1 MWENAQHTN
10 GQADLDETIDQLR
23 QQLELER
30 KKNVEL
36 TRQLI
41 LLEQG
46 KRDSSR
52 ENLLKP
58 NHWSELEMPKES
70 NQPIMLWEEDFSPA
84 FKFISALNRRGITD
98 LRDYFR
104 SRPDEMENLL
114 RKISV
119 TPLNHVSQ
127 TLADSRKAQNLLELL
142 HPNTFE
148 QIIDFFYAIQK
159 KQYYLN
165 SKTSF
170 QTKHGKTAFFSAQ
183 LTVISG
189 FEHDYSRVIV
199 AVTNITETRQ
209 TELKLQ
215 ETNRQ
220 LTNLIGNLN
229 GMVYRCLYDQNWTM
243 LFVSNPVVELTG
255 YLSQEIL
262 YNNKISYAQLVHPCD
277 LVRVS
282 KTIQTAVESDQRF
295 TVEYRIRTKSG
306 EEKWVWEQGIG
317 LKNREGKLEILEG
330 CILDITDRKNA
341 EAARVEIEEKF
352 KKSFQFSSSLI
363 LISTADEH
371 SRILEANERFEQVT
385 GWKKK
390 EYLNMST
397 LDIGIWADLKDR
409 EEYIHL
415 LKTEGGV
422 KNKEYDFRLKSGEV
436 RNGLVSGQLMHLKQG
451 TVVLGIITDITE
463 QKNARIKLDNERLHL
478 RTVIETIPDLIW
490 LKDLDGN
497 YLNCNPRFEQF
508 FGAKEAEIIGKTDYD
523 FVGKELADSFRK
535 NDLAAMHANQP
546 TTNLEW
552 VTFAS
557 DGHRAFLETVKTPMR
572 DANGKLIGVLGIA
585 RDITKTKQQEEDLRL
600 SKNWY
605 KAIFNNTGTAT
616 CIINKDSEIILMN
629 DMFMQLTGYTETDLA
644 NKVKWIEFIAPED
657 LKRMQQFHQDRRET
671 GKNPPKQY
679 EFKLISKHGNQ
690 HQILLN
696 VDLIPGTSMSVASLL
711 DISIRVKALNEL
723 KQSQEKY
730 QNLVENI
737 NDVIYELD
745 GNWRIT
751 YISPS
756 VQAVTGF
763 KPESYLG
770 KYFMEVVVPED
781 QASIQEIHIKFLETK
796 TIGPFT
802 FRIQTK
808 DKQLVWIRISAR
820 PVFEGGQFIGSRG
833 VAMNVTKQK
842 AIEAELIQA
851 KEEAEQANHL
861 KSAFLATM
869 SHELRTPLNAI
880 IGFSQ
885 LMDHTVPQKDMIEM
899 GQIIFN
905 SGNHLLSIIESILNL
920 TMLQSRRVKRRTET
934 FFLSDLQKTLQFY
947 LESELS
953 KHKKPQLTSQFQLL
967 EDSQKIELTTDKT
980 RLTQLLTNLI
990 GNAVKYSEKG
1000 VIRYTYKVEDQ
1011 DIVFCVEDEG
1021 IGIPPDKLDIIFDR
1035 FRQVDDTST
1044 RRHGGVGLGL
1054 AICKEIAELLKGDIW
1069 VESKHRQGSSFY
1081 FRLPG
1086 VVKKIGH

>member
-41 LLEQG
+41 LLEQK

-58 NHWSELEMPKES
+58 NHWSELELPKES
-70 NQPIMLWEEDFSPA
+70 KQPIMLWEEDFSPA

-98 LRDYFR
+98 LRNYFR
-104 SRPDEMENLL
+104 SKPDEMVNLL

-127 TLADSRKAQNLLELL
+127 TLADSQKAQNLFELL

-148 QIIDFFYAIQK
+148 QIIDFFYTIQQ

-170 QTKHGKTAFFSAQ
+170 QTKHGKTAFFAAQ
-183 LTVISG
+183 LTVITG
-189 FEHDYSRVIV
+189 FEHDYSRVLV
-199 AVTNITETRQ
+199 AVTNITENRQ
-209 TELKLQ
+209 TELELK
-215 ETNRQ
+215 EANRQ
-220 LTNLIGNLN
+220 LTNLIGNLK
-229 GMVYRCLYDQNWTM
+229 GIVYRCQYNRKFTM
-243 LFVSNPVVELTG
+243 LFVSDSILEVTG
-255 YLSQEIL
+255 YSPHELL
-262 YNNKISYAQLVHPCD
+262 NNKQVSYGELIHPED
-277 LVRVS
+277 IDPIMHAIETS
-282 KTIQTAVESDQRF
+282 IKTGQRF
-295 TVEYRIRTKSG
+295 TVEYRIRTKTG
-306 EEKWVWEQGIG
+306 NETWVSEQGIG
-317 LKNREGKLEILEG
+317 VKNSEGKVETLEG
-330 CILDITDRKNA
+330 
-341 EAARVEIEEKF
+341 
-352 KKSFQFSSSLI
+352 
-363 LISTADEH
+363 
-371 SRILEANERFEQVT
+371 
-385 GWKKK
+385 
-390 EYLNMST
+390 
-397 LDIGIWADLKDR
+397 
-409 EEYIHL
+409 YI
-415 LKTEGGV
+415 
-422 KNKEYDFRLKSGEV
+422 
-436 RNGLVSGQLMHLKQG
+436 Q
-451 TVVLGIITDITE
+451 DITE
-463 QKNARIKLDNERLHL
+463 QKNARIRLDNERRHL

-508 FGAKEAEIIGKTDYD
+508 FGAREAEIIGKTDYD

-535 NDLAAMHANQP
+535 NDLAAMLANQP

-552 VTFAS
+552 VTFAN
-557 DGHRAFLETVKTPMR
+557 DGHRVFLETIKTPMR
-572 DANGKLIGVLGIA
+572 DTHGKLIGVLGIA
-585 RDITKTKQQEEDLRL
+585 RDITETKQQEEDLRL

-629 DMFMQLTGYTETDLA
+629 DMFMQLTGYTKTDLA
-644 NKVKWIEFIAPED
+644 NKKKWTDYVAPDD
-657 LKRMQQFHQDRRET
+657 LSRMQQFHQERRET

-679 EFKLISKHGNQ
+679 EFTLISKHGKQ

-696 VDLIPGTSMSVASLL
+696 IDLIPGTSMSVASLL
-711 DISIRVKALNEL
+711 DISIRVNALNEL

-730 QNLVENI
+730 QSLVENI

-745 GNWRIT
+745 ENWTIT

-756 VQAVTGF
+756 VEAVTGF

-833 VAMNVTKQK
+833 VAMNVTRQK

-980 RLTQLLTNLI
+980 RLTQLLTNLL

-1054 AICKEIAELLKGDIW
+1054 AICKEIAELLAGDIW
-1069 VESKHRQGSSFY
+1069 VESKHKQGSSFY

-1086 VVKKIGH
+1086 VVKRIGH